1 MKEVSVTVPVYNTMK
16 YLRQCL
22 NSLKTQTLSDI
33 EFILVDDG
41 STDNSGDICEEYAA
55 NDSRFKVIHQQ
66 NGGLAAARET
76 GLDKAEGEYV
86 IVCDSDDWVEPDM
99 YEKMYRKAKETDAD
113 MVLCG
118 YFAEYNDGRSVPCQT
133 IFKEN
138 EGFVDNYDL
147 IKRGAGSSWIKLIRK
162 SLFEK
167 TNSSYEP
174 GINLSEDSLILYKLM
189 RGNPRVVQI
198 KDNLYH
204 YRRLYGGQSYTNNIK
219 MDHIH
224 QLKFTYDWLKKNYIG
239 VEYQPIIHKRALDIA
254 FACLRVKD
262 LHKNFLGS
270 FMKNELPWNA
280 IFSNKLSAKS
290 LIAIALKTAPY
301 SVVKTLVKPL
311 YRFVYK

>member
-41 STDNSGDICEEYAA
+41 CTDNSGEICEEYAA

-219 MDHIH
+219 MAHIH
-224 QLKFTYDWLKKNYIG
+224 QLQFTYDWLKKNYIG
-239 VEYQPIIHKRALDIA
+239 IEYQPSIHQRALDIA

-262 LHKNFLGS
+262 FDKEFLGY
-270 FMKNELPWNA
+270 FMKNELSWNA

-290 LIAIALKTAPY
+290 LIAMALKAIPY
-301 SVVKTLVKPL
+301 PVVKKLVNSL

>member
-1 MKEVSVTVPVYNTMK
+1 MFISIIVPVYNTSK
-16 YLRQCL
+16 YLRNCL
-22 NSLKTQTLSDI
+22 VSLVSQTLSDI

-41 STDNSGDICEEYAA
+41 CTDNSGEICEEYAA

-66 NGGLAAARET
+66 NGGSAAARQT
-76 GLDKAEGEYV
+76 GLDNAQGEYV

-99 YEKMYRKAKETDAD
+99 YAKMFRKAKETDAD

-133 IFKEN
+133 FFKKN
-138 EGFVDNYDL
+138 EGIVDNFDL
-147 IKRGAGSSWIKLIRK
+147 IKRGAGSSWVKLIKK

-167 TNSSYEP
+167 TNSFYEP

-198 KDNLYH
+198 KESLYH
-204 YRRLYGGQSYTNNIK
+204 YRRLYGGQSYTNNIR
-219 MDHIH
+219 MDHIR
-224 QLKFTYDWLKKNYIG
+224 QLRFTYDWLKKNYIG
-239 VEYQPIIHKRALDIA
+239 VEYQPIIHQRALDIV

-262 LHKNFLGS
+262 LDKKYLNSFLRS
-270 FMKNELPWNA
+270 ELPWNA